1 MRIKSVFIVF
11 LVLVLVSLACTFPT
25 ETQSVSEQN
34 QVSLD
39 YPDSPEGVVRAF
51 LIAYQEGAENLA
63 QYVKGSSSGSDAV
76 YMLDINGMMMSFI
89 IQSASVRPD
98 PPGATI
104 EVGINL
110 GDQET
115 VRVFNLAK
123 EDEQWVIIS
132 IENLQN

>member
-34 QVSLD
+34 QVSSD

>member
-25 ETQSVSEQN
+25 EPQAVPEQN
-34 QVSLD
+34 QASLD
-39 YPDSPEGVVRAF
+39 YPDSPEAVVHAF
-51 LIAYQEGAENLA
+51 LIAYQEGAENLT

-104 EVGINL
+104 EVGLTWEIKKRSEFL
-110 GDQET
+110 T
-115 VRVFNLAK
+115 
-123 EDEQWVIIS
+123 W
-132 IENLQN
+132 

>member
-34 QVSLD
+34 QVSSD

-110 GDQET
+110 GDQDT

>member
-25 ETQSVSEQN
+25 ETQSVPEQN

-115 VRVFNLAK
+115 VRVFNLSK